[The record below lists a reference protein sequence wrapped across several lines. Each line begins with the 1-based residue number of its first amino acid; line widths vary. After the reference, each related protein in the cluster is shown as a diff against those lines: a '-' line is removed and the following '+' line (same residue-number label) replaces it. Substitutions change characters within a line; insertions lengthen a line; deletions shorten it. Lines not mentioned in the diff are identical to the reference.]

1 MEIGGREKKKERKK
15 RKHGRRRITHTV
27 SQRHFIFDVWHFESI
42 KFPRFARPRPC
53 TVEDRGRERS
63 QHGAAREND
72 PPSSSLF
79 IFFYFS
85 PVPRLPASNELL
97 SYSTVTAFFLANG
110 FLHASPLPLSSSRF
124 SPLRTSSSSFFSPPF
139 PSFAS
144 SRFCS
149 QTDFAIGH
157 RTQASAQPSVQS
169 QLCKRVFAC
178 VAWAQRKGVK
188 KRREKERK
196 MDTKLDCELRMRE
209 SLPEYR
215 RNNRLYYFRDTRC
228 RVASCRMY

>member
-1 MEIGGREKKKERKK
+1 MTLPPPLFSFSSTF
-15 RKHGRRRITHTV
+15 HPFPA
-27 SQRHFIFDVWHFESI
+27 SQPLTNYCPTAPW
-42 KFPRFARPRPC
+42 PRF
-53 TVEDRGRERS
+53 
-63 QHGAAREND
+63 
-72 PPSSSLF
+72 SSPMDSFTL
-79 IFFYFS
+79 
-85 PVPRLPASNELL
+85 LL
-97 SYSTVTAFFLANG
+97 SP
-110 FLHASPLPLSSSRF
+110 PLPLSSSRF